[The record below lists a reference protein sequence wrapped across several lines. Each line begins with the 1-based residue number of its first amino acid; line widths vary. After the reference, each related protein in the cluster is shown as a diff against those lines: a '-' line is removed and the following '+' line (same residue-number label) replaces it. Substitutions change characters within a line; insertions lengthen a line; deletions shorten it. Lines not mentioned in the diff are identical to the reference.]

1 MNATLD
7 DKAGDPW
14 QITADLQRQLDART
28 AELQENKERYALV
41 SQAIAEGIYDW
52 DIVTNALW
60 VSPRLIEIFGLNGG
74 SLSAADWS
82 ARVHRDDFERYQTA
96 LRDCFKAVA
105 APLRIPDPTDQRR
118 IPLGGGSGLPTRD
131 RTGRAVRW

>member
-1 MNATLD
+1 VNTTLD

-118 IPLGGGSGLPTRD
+118 IPLGGGSRFAD
-131 RTGRAVRW
+131 AR